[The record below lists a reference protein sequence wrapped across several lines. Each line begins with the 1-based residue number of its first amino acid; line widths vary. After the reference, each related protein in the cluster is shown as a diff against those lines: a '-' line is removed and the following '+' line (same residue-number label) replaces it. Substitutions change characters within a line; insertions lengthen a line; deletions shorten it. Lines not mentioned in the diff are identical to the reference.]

1 MLIDDFL
8 TYIRCELV
16 LSANTVDAYR
26 RDLYQWADYAT
37 SGYRAALH
45 PYDVSVNDLRL
56 WVASL
61 ATAGNTPRTIR
72 RKVQSLRAFFKY
84 MMTRHG
90 MRTNPAAT
98 LRPAKISHDLPVH
111 IRTDEL
117 SALFDTA
124 VDTDSFIDVRDRLIL
139 LMFYTT
145 GLRSTELETL
155 TDVNVDTSVCELKV
169 LGKRNKE
176 RIIPFGQ
183 ELSDM
188 IQTYRALR
196 DDIVPDPSVADGR
209 FFVRPTGK
217 PMYRKLIYN
226 IVHRELAGAVHSS
239 RQSPH
244 VLRHSFATD
253 MLNNGAD
260 ITSVQQLL
268 GHESLA
274 TTQIYTHVTLR
285 DLKHNY
291 ELAHPRALKKGGQH
305 GH

>member
-8 TYIRCELV
+8 TYIRCELA
-16 LSANTVDAYR
+16 LSDNTVTAYK
-26 RDLYQWADYAT
+26 RDLKQWADYAT
-37 SGYRAALH
+37 GGRPEELY
-45 PYDVSVNDLRL
+45 PDDITVNDLRL

-61 ATAGNTPRTIR
+61 ADAGNSPRTIR
-72 RKVQSLRAFFKY
+72 RKVQALRAFFRY
-84 MMTRHG
+84 LTTNREAH
-90 MRTNPAAT
+90 TNPAAA
-98 LRPAKISHDLPVH
+98 LQPAKLHHDLPVH
-111 IRTDEL
+111 IRPGEIASVLD
-117 SALFDTA
+117 SGI
-124 VDTDSFIDVRDRLIL
+124 DTDSFIDVRDRLIL
-139 LMFYTT
+139 LMLYST
-145 GLRSTELETL
+145 GMRTTELETL

-183 ELSDM
+183 ELAEM
-188 IQTYRALR
+188 IETYRQLR
-196 DDIVPDPSVADGR
+196 ADIIPGIPPER
-209 FFVRPTGK
+209 FFVRPTGE

-226 IVHRELAGAVHSS
+226 IVHRELSGRVHSS

-260 ITSVQQLL
+260 LSAVQQLL

-285 DLKHNY
+285 ELKHNY
-291 ELAHPRALKKGGQH
+291 ELAHPRALKKGGHH